1 MAGSTAAVD
10 FIADIAPPGG
20 SRRQRLAAAHHLIE
34 EHEVQLRRR
43 IEEGLTVFRD
53 RLTVHSVAADRT
65 STIFL
70 TFRDKDATD
79 AYRILAAGDILAP
92 AGTFYAYE
100 PFRAL
105 NLEVDA
111 GLRIGLAPYNDD
123 TEVDR
128 LLSAFE
134 EFMSARRRSFVMDSA
149 LPDRFNVLGAADPTA
164 SLHVNA

>member
-20 SRRQRLAAAHHLIE
+20 SRRQRLAGAHHLIE
-34 EHEVQLRRR
+34 ENEVQLRRR

-65 STIFL
+65 STISHVP
-70 TFRDKDATD
+70 RKDVTD

-92 AGTFYAYE
+92 AGTFYADE

-105 NLEVDA
+105 NLESTP
-111 GLRIGLAPYNDD
+111 GCEEGLAPDNDD

-149 LPDRFNVLGAADPTA
+149 LPDRINVLGAADPTA
-164 SLHVNA
+164 SLHINA